1 MSNRTV
7 GFIGLGFMGE
17 GMATNLLTK
26 GNPLLVMA
34 NRRREA
40 VERLIA
46 KGASE
51 VQTPA
56 EMARGADV
64 IFLCVTGSRDV
75 EQVIEGKDGILAG
88 ARKGLIV
95 IDCSTAEPTSTLRLS
110 GRMEAAGVTLVDA
123 PLGGTP
129 AGAAAGTL
137 QALVGASDEVFA
149 SVKPLIAC
157 WAATIVHV
165 GPVGAGHK
173 MKLINN
179 FLSLGYAALYSE
191 ALAIGQK
198 AGITPDTF
206 HSVISKGRMQC
217 GFYDTFM
224 NYVIDR
230 NENAHPFTISNAYK
244 DLRYLASMADSVGAV
259 NTLGD
264 AVKNNFAAMV
274 ASGQGESFVPM
285 LSDFIAAQ
293 NGTKLKD

>member
-40 VERLIA
+40 VERLLA
-46 KGASE
+46 LGAHE
-51 VQTPA
+51 VATPA
-56 EMARGADV
+56 DMARGADV

-110 GRMEAAGVTLVDA
+110 GRMEAQGVTLVDA

-129 AGAAAGTL
+129 AGAAAGKL
-137 QALVGASDEVFA
+137 QALVGASDEDFA
-149 SVKPLIAC
+149 RAEPLIAC
-157 WAATIVHV
+157 WAATIAHV

-179 FLSLGYAALYSE
+179 FLSLGYASLYSE
-191 ALAIGQK
+191 ALALGAK
-198 AGITPDTF
+198 VGISAETF
-206 HSVISKGRMQC
+206 HSVISKGRMRC

-224 NYVIDR
+224 TYVIERD
-230 NENAHPFTISNAYK
+230 ENAHQFTIANAYK
-244 DLRYLASMADSVGAV
+244 DLRYLTAMADNAGTV
-259 NTLGD
+259 NPLSS
-264 AVKNNFAAMV
+264 AVKNQFAAM
-274 ASGQGESFVPM
+274 ASAGQAEKFVPM
-285 LSDFIAAQ
+285 LSDFVAEA
-293 NGTKLKD
+293 NGVNPKR